1 MHLHPGTKRAITLA
15 AIAAVMFTLLGV
27 SSAVADVR
35 PKATMVRTIF
45 DVTQTSRRSTTC
57 TGQDGPYEELRQTF
71 SGSSTADFPAL
82 DPYLT
87 GTLFIRSK
95 LLRNTTTGVGTFSG
109 TAYVISSTTHTV
121 TVVGRFLGATDG
133 SLGAGGL
140 YEALVTGPN
149 LVSPPLTDTRGKL
162 IGNFDISFASADLTS
177 LNGTFGGFGNPQR
190 AAVVVQGSCEHDTD
204 DIMEEVD

>member
-15 AIAAVMFTLLGV
+15 AIAAVFALLGV

-149 LVSPPLTDTRGKL
+149 VMPQPLIDTRGKL
-162 IGNFDISFASADLTS
+162 VGNFDITFADPTLTA
-177 LNGTFGGFGNPQR
+177 LTGVFGGFGNPNR
-190 AAVVVQGSCEHDTD
+190 AAVVIKGACEHDTGG
-204 DIMEEVD
+204 IREEVD